1 MLKPQKK
8 FIYRSAQKVNLNKNK
23 SEGEIILP
31 VVETKKPLFI
41 KKKRRK
47 LRFFRIRKSYK
58 FTSHPT
64 LNPIA
69 TALEKKSY
77 LQNFSQQITIKVKP
91 NNVFCTLRNNKKT
104 LYITSSGKCNLN
116 ASKKTL
122 KYTTKIIL
130 QFFFH
135 NIKKYIKTKNKKDKY
150 FLIKLCTPKRSR
162 VPIFKQLQEHFK
174 KKELLFDVKGK
185 KCFNGCRPSKQKRK
199 KQKGL
204 RIFK

>member
-69 TALEKKSY
+69 TALEKKAIY
-77 LQNFSQQITIKVKP
+77 KIFLHKLQ
-91 NNVFCTLRNNKKT
+91 
-104 LYITSSGKCNLN
+104 
-116 ASKKTL
+116 
-122 KYTTKIIL
+122 
-130 QFFFH
+130 
-135 NIKKYIKTKNKKDKY
+135 
-150 FLIKLCTPKRSR
+150 
-162 VPIFKQLQEHFK
+162 
-174 KKELLFDVKGK
+174 
-185 KCFNGCRPSKQKRK
+185 
-199 KQKGL
+199 
-204 RIFK
+204 